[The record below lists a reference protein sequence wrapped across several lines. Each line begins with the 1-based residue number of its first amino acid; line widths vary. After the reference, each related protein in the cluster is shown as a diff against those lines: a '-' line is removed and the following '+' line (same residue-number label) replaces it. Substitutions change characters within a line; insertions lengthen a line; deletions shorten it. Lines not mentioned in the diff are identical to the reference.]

1 MLWIQQQGGQQQK
14 FYTHHHHHHVGSAA
28 AIGDG
33 KFPVS
38 QLTHWPD
45 LTGLLLSQPGDLKKR
60 IESLIDRDYME
71 RDKETPNQ
79 YHYVA

>member
-1 MLWIQQQGGQQQK
+1 MHTLIASD
-14 FYTHHHHHHVGSAA
+14 VRSS
-28 AIGDG
+28 
-33 KFPVS
+33 P
-38 QLTHWPD
+38 
-45 LTGLLLSQPGDLKKR
+45 QPGDLKKR

>member
-1 MLWIQQQGGQQQK
+1 MNPK
-14 FYTHHHHHHVGSAA
+14 KRHVGGTYKGLTTYCLKDLS
-28 AIGDG
+28 IRCCRGRLSLM
-33 KFPVS
+33 FPLWETRS
-38 QLTHWPD
+38 SP
-45 LTGLLLSQPGDLKKR
+45 LLLVPPQPGDLKKR